1 MGPCL
6 EGHSNQ
12 YAAVTLQVKT
22 LRPQVVSRSD
32 FLTVTLGNRL
42 NHHSRFLLCKNS
54 HISSSVFVDVG
65 PSRVDK
71 SPTVGGAGGNL
82 CVT

>member
-1 MGPCL
+1 MNYLFLQLSLRRFQSKSNAICGMMSLCL

-12 YAAVTLQVKT
+12 YAAVILEVKT

-42 NHHSRFLLCKNS
+42 NHR
-54 HISSSVFVDVG
+54 
-65 PSRVDK
+65 
-71 SPTVGGAGGNL
+71 
-82 CVT
+82 